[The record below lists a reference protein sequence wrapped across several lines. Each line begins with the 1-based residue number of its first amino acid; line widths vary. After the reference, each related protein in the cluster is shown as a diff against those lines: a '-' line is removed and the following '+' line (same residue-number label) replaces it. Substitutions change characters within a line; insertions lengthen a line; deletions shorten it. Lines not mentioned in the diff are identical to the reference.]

1 MVCHW
6 YHMLVMVY
14 KYFLQFQFKFL
25 SNPQRKC
32 LWRFDCK
39 GSKQLTS
46 TLTRSSPNF
55 SSWIS
60 ARSCSI
66 NRSLHRHRHHQSL
79 LTGHSLPTHP
89 LPQDTVLNL
98 ETHWKALL
106 HLNLLIPQISKE
118 QRFGFLLLFLCVCV
132 CVCVCEHARTH
143 MHVRAWT
150 HVCVHVLAVT
160 HITYTFDSD
169 YTYAMPKLQDAQQ
182 PEPEDYP

>member
-1 MVCHW
+1 MSADQV
-6 YHMLVMVY
+6 
-14 KYFLQFQFKFL
+14 
-25 SNPQRKC
+25 
-32 LWRFDCK
+32 WRFDCK

-46 TLTRSSPNF
+46 TLTRSSSNF

-118 QRFGFLLLFLCVCV
+118 QRFGFLLLFLCVCA
-132 CVCVCEHARTH
+132 CVYARVHAH
-143 MHVRAWT
+143 ICM
-150 HVCVHVLAVT
+150 CVHGRMYAFMCWLS
-160 HITYTFDSD
+160 HISHIPLIPITL
-169 YTYAMPKLQDAQQ
+169 MPCPNCKMLNSQNQKITLKSCSIISL
-182 PEPEDYP
+182 

>member
-1 MVCHW
+1 MSADQV
-6 YHMLVMVY
+6 
-14 KYFLQFQFKFL
+14 
-25 SNPQRKC
+25 
-32 LWRFDCK
+32 WRFDCK

-46 TLTRSSPNF
+46 TLTRSSSNF

-132 CVCVCEHARTH
+132 RVCMRARTH
-143 MHVRAWT
+143 
-150 HVCVHVLAVT
+150 
-160 HITYTFDSD
+160 
-169 YTYAMPKLQDAQQ
+169 TYACACMDTCMRSCVGCHTSHIPLIPITLMPCPNCKMLNSQNQKITLKSCSIISL
-182 PEPEDYP
+182 